1 MAKVSESQSLAK
13 QSGQADAAARAYRAA
28 LSRLVRGEGRHARY
42 VGRPVR
48 ITPAAVAREAGRSR
62 NPLYTTHREILEEI
76 TQAATARGPGMDM
89 AARIAE
95 LEAIIAEL
103 RDNGRKHTEEK
114 RALASE
120 NLNLLHRARTAED
133 RFASRSLGA
142 TVRKH
147 PGVR

>member
-1 MAKVSESQSLAK
+1 MAQGSETAAVTTR
-13 QSGQADAAARAYRAA
+13 SGQADSAARSYRAA
-28 LSRLVRGEGRHARY
+28 LSRLVRGEARNARY
-42 VGRPVR
+42 AGRAVR

-76 TQAATARGPGMDM
+76 TQAATAPGPGMDM

-95 LEAIIAEL
+95 LQAIIAEL
-103 RDNGRKHTEEK
+103 RGDARKHTDEK
-114 RALASE
+114 RMLASE

-133 RFASRSLGA
+133 RLASRSLGA

-147 PGVR
+147 SSVR